1 MEEYRESN
9 HSENGGEATLA
20 GSNRWLVVAAI
31 ALLAIAVVAFGYGYH
46 QQSMVSQL
54 TAQAA
59 TANASVS
66 QMQGQLSALT
76 AKLNDLSAAKALPQ
90 SASDTSQSS
99 DSAASGPA
107 EDASSKASS
116 TATPGA
122 PAKPAAKKHVAK
134 RRAPAVDKKYEQ
146 LQSQL
151 TEQQKQLKE
160 TQDEV
165 AKNRS
170 DLEGN
175 INSTRDDLNGSIAKT
190 HEELVALAKRG
201 ERSYF
206 EFDLTKSKQ
215 FQRVGPL
222 SVSLRKTDTKHKS
235 YDLAMVV
242 DDNELQ
248 KKKVNLYEPIWIHTE
263 NESQPVQIVVNKVD
277 KNGVHG
283 YISAPKYKPSEL
295 AAAGSASVT
304 PVSTKSPVNTPN
316 PQDPQPPQQQPP
328 QQ

>member
-9 HSENGGEATLA
+9 HSENGGEATMA
-20 GSNRWLVVAAI
+20 GSNRWLIVAAV

-59 TANASVS
+59 MANASVS

-76 AKLNDLSAAKALPQ
+76 AKLNDLSAPKALPQ
-90 SASDTSQSS
+90 SASDTSQPS

-107 EDASSKASS
+107 EDTASKASS
-116 TATPGA
+116 TATPAA
-122 PAKPAAKKHVAK
+122 PAKPAAKKRVAK

-316 PQDPQPPQQQPP
+316 PQDPQQPQPP